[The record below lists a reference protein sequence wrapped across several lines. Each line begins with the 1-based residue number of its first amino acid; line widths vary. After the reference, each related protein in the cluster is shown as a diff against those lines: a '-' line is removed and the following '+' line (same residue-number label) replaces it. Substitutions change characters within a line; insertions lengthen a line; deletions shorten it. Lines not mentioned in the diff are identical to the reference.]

1 MQTKMAVVSLICA
14 ARREINVC
22 SANPVYEG
30 DADHEGPK
38 RSATRR
44 RTMKTLITALVL
56 ALFIAALSFSQAA
69 EAAEAAARKAGRASC
84 QLQQNE
90 NCYYRGYPL
99 WQWYSS

>member
-69 EAAEAAARKAGRASC
+69 EAAARKAGRASC
-84 QLQQNE
+84 
-90 NCYYRGYPL
+90 
-99 WQWYSS
+99 